1 MVESDILNLRKSK
14 HSFRSFFNYAPNFG
28 KYNMS
33 FKRFQKIAQDL
44 DCGRQKVHNYTYTL
58 PWKNSANFKN
68 DFENDNH
75 QDD

>member
-1 MVESDILNLRKSK
+1 
-14 HSFRSFFNYAPNFG
+14 
-28 KYNMS
+28 MS